1 MINPTTDIGKM
12 FQCFTGLCGVF
23 CISIPVAVVG
33 SELDRAYTKQF
44 KILKEISD
52 SKRRK
57 RVAEAAKAAQ
67 AKLDAANGV
76 SKRLSAKERALA
88 LKHQALLK
96 IRNHNRARAFKD
108 LVARFLRGELPP
120 FPYNSRLYIAQSIIA
135 AEKAVSHAEATRR
148 RALELRKQYEESLAA
163 RRQALSRRWKT
174 GIAPKSMPKRKMTV
188 EMSAALA
195 LLGITDMDLFDDPTQ
210 QKPRNRKSR
219 RIVVRQSSG
228 MPTVAAAA
236 AVAAAE
242 VAVEVAEVEGPPVD
256 KGKDAVNGQYT
267 PPSKADLSAQPLAS
281 LAAVPSARSVDS
293 LPELSITPS
302 RRRIVR
308 RGIDGHVREL
318 PPLRPISSLRHP
330 PPHTER
336 KESDSPDALRL

>member
-23 CISIPVAVVG
+23 CISIPVAVIG

-44 KILKEISD
+44 KILKAISD
-52 SKRRK
+52 AKRRK

-67 AKLDAANGV
+67 AKLDAANGG

-108 LVARFLRGELPP
+108 LAARFLRGELPP
-120 FPYNSRLYIAQSIIA
+120 FPLNSRLYIAQSIIA
-135 AEKAVSHAEATRR
+135 AEQAVSHAEATRR

-163 RRQALSRRWKT
+163 RRRALSRRWKT

-195 LLGITDMDLFDDPTQ
+195 VLGISDVDLFDDPSQ

-219 RIVVRQSSG
+219 RIVVRQSSDT
-228 MPTVAAAA
+228 PTVAAAA
-236 AVAAAE
+236 AAPAAAAE
-242 VAVEVAEVEGPPVD
+242 GSRVD
-256 KGKDAVNGQYT
+256 DDKDAVKGQVT
-267 PPSKADLSAQPLAS
+267 PLSKADSSAQPLAS
-281 LAAVPSARSVDS
+281 LVALPSMRSADS
-293 LPELSITPS
+293 LPELSTTPS

-336 KESDSPDALRL
+336 KESDSPDALRLDGT